1 MMSSI
6 ASGGFWLSSID
17 CVGSGHW
24 MSPLRHVGFGCVTAL
39 VVTPLVPGMWLR
51 FVCKNAGGAGWCAA
65 AHLASLSAANSA
77 AEKAEFSASSQYT
90 RTLLARR
97 GRVASP
103 CGDREH

>member
-1 MMSSI
+1 
-6 ASGGFWLSSID
+6 
-17 CVGSGHW
+17 
-24 MSPLRHVGFGCVTAL
+24 
-39 VVTPLVPGMWLR
+39 MWLR

-103 CGDREH
+103 GGESTSAVGRTMANATKAIGRNYDRAELAGTPRFRNVRTQTREPYIQRFRL